1 MLIGAV
7 LFGWLPG
14 PGGIPLLVGGLSL
27 LSINHEWARKLLNQV
42 KERGGTLVEVV
53 FRDHPIVKIV
63 FDLLSVALTGLAI
76 WLLYSATGNLLRSVA
91 TILLAIALFVFLANR
106 KRLQRITDRIKNKS

>member
-27 LSINHEWARKLLNQV
+27 LAINHEWARKILREV
-42 KERGGTLVEVV
+42 KERGGTILEVV
-53 FRDHPIVKIV
+53 FRDHPIVKLF
-63 FDLLSVALTGLAI
+63 FDLLSIGLTVLAV
-76 WLLYSATGNLLRSVA
+76 WLLYNATGNLFRSIA
-91 TILLAIALFVFLANR
+91 TILLAIAFFVFLANR
-106 KRLQRITDRIKNKS
+106 QRLQKLTDRLKRKS